1 MSISPLEAVQ
11 STGSTASPK
20 NDTVLGK
27 EDFLNLLIAQLQHQ
41 DPLNPMESTEFTAQL
56 AQFSSLE
63 QLSNVN
69 TNLESLQSYQATLNN
84 TQAVSFIGKSINVL
98 GSSVRMENGQADDIH
113 FELMGNASEVLA
125 YIYDAT
131 GDFVTVLDGGAH
143 SAGRY
148 SLDWNGLD
156 QEGNTVPDGEYRYEL
171 LATDLN
177 GQPVPAATFM
187 TATVSGVTFHNGNA
201 HLIAGG
207 YEIPVTDVIEVLDRQ
222 Q

>member
-1 MSISPLEAVQ
+1 MSIVPLETVQ
-11 STGSTASPK
+11 SASNAAPLK
-20 NDTVLGK
+20 KDTVLGK

-69 TNLESLQSYQATLNN
+69 TNLEALQSSQATLNN

-98 GSSVRMENGQADDIH
+98 GNSVRLENGQADDIH
-113 FELMGNASEVLA
+113 FELMGNASEVMA

-131 GDFVTVLDGGAH
+131 GDFVTVLNGGAH

-148 SLDWNGLD
+148 TLDWNGLD
-156 QEGNTVPDGEYRYEL
+156 QEGNIVPDGEYRYEL

-177 GQPVPAATFM
+177 GQPVEAATFM
-187 TATVSGVTFHNGNA
+187 TATVSGVTFHHGSA

-207 YEIPVTDVIEVLDRQ
+207 YEIPISDVIEVIDRQ
-222 Q
+222 